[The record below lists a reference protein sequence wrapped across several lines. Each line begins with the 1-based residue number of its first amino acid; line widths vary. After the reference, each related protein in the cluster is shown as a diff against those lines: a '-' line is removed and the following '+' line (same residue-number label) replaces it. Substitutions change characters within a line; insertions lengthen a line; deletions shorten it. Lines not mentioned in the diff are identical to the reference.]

1 MQVDAILLRNSL
13 FSVSHVLSLPV
24 IIIPSFTNHLTALG
38 AASESNLQ
46 LNKYVVVFIHS
57 FAPEFLYPPGSLY
70 NFVSRT
76 FTPSIH
82 PTHIKRWYK
91 PPPSRRRHQSIKTSW
106 YNSFLPPP
114 PPNLFTFTL
123 TRIPTVSLLCCCS
136 ATVKRINRKN
146 LCSRIP

>member
-70 NFVSRT
+70 NLCHELSLPQS
-76 FTPSIH
+76 TPLTLSAGTNH
-82 PTHIKRWYK
+82 PLPAAVTNQSKR
-91 PPPSRRRHQSIKTSW
+91 RGIIL
-106 YNSFLPPP
+106 SFLPRLPIY
-114 PPNLFTFTL
+114 LHL
-123 TRIPTVSLLCCCS
+123 H
-136 ATVKRINRKN
+136 
-146 LCSRIP
+146 